1 MAARVSQGLQGERL
15 HVSLEAKARASELPP
30 ESAIVFV
37 EVGEGLVAARGGQD
51 HEILVLARLFQDLAV
66 PGATERTERETHVTC
81 PNLPFAPP
89 RACADTGSAW
99 PHPQLGGA
107 DSR

>member
-1 MAARVSQGLQGERL
+1 ML
-15 HVSLEAKARASELPP
+15 HVSFEAKARASELPP

-51 HEILVLARLFQDLAV
+51 HEILVLARLLQDLAV
-66 PGATERTERETHVTC
+66 PSTNRSTHVTC
-81 PNLPFAPP
+81 TQVLEPP
-89 RACADTGSAW
+89 RACADTGSAL

-107 DSR
+107 DSP